1 MKRLGCVWGWSAAAV
16 GGRNDVAASFSVL
29 FCTGYIMLY
38 AVFTIAKPFR
48 GDLDN
53 DSDDILESRKPMVL
67 QKGDAPDCSGA
78 PLKREDG

>member
-1 MKRLGCVWGWSAAAV
+1 
-16 GGRNDVAASFSVL
+16 
-29 FCTGYIMLY
+29 MLY

-53 DSDDILESRKPMVL
+53 DSDDILERRKPMVL
-67 QKGDAPDCSGA
+67 HKGDAPDCSGA

>member
-1 MKRLGCVWGWSAAAV
+1 
-16 GGRNDVAASFSVL
+16 
-29 FCTGYIMLY
+29 MLY

-53 DSDDILESRKPMVL
+53 DSDDILERRKPMVL